1 VDMEKNAVFFDS
13 LIVVKRN
20 IDKDYLSILENIFTT
35 YKEVIKTNKS
45 EGLK

>member
-20 IDKDYLSILENIFTT
+20 IDNILENIFTT